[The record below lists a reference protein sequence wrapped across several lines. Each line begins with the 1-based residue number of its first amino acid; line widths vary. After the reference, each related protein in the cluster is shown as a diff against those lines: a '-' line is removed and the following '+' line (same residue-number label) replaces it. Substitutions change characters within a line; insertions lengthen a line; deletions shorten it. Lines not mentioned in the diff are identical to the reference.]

1 MDTIVFAHNGNYLDP
16 LETGDKDTVRFA
28 IQYYKVCLNL
38 DFQKFSVLSQDL
50 QSAVREELKK
60 GTPFFLLPDTVKL
73 PKYSNLSQFDKMFP
87 LNVMRMA
94 AEESLGPL
102 GWKPETQR
110 ESQPSVSPSTFAAW
124 WPFNYFYTDIK

>member
-1 MDTIVFAHNGNYLDP
+1 MG
-16 LETGDKDTVRFA
+16 
-28 IQYYKVCLNL
+28 
-38 DFQKFSVLSQDL
+38 
-50 QSAVREELKK
+50 K

-73 PKYSNLSQFDKMFP
+73 PQYSDLSQYDKMFP

-102 GWKPETQR
+102 GWRPHTHR
-110 ESQPSVSPSTFAAW
+110 ESQHSSSTTGAW

>member
-1 MDTIVFAHNGNYLDP
+1 M
-16 LETGDKDTVRFA
+16 
-28 IQYYKVCLNL
+28 
-38 DFQKFSVLSQDL
+38 
-50 QSAVREELKK
+50 REELKK

-102 GWKPETQR
+102 GWKPQTQR
-110 ESQPSVSPSTFAAW
+110 EEKQLSTLTPATW
-124 WPFNYFYTDIK
+124 WPFNYFYTDLK